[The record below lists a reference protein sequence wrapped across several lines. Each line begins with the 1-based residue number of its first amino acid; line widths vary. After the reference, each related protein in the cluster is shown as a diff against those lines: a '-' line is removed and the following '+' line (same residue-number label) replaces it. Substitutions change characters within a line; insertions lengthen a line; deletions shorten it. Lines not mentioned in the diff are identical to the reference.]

1 MHTTLQTNPDYF
13 RDTTHTGTPTTYD
26 MVTIDFYEP
35 LTEADTRQLAN
46 TIDHEINPHPWN
58 DYDIDTYA
66 GQIAITSGNAYEP
79 INEATY
85 YDLSD
90 DLKQVLATHGYHHEH
105 HYDINTHE

>member
-1 MHTTLQTNPDYF
+1 MHTTFQTNPDYF

-26 MVTIDFYEP
+26 MVTIDFHQP
-35 LTEADTRQLAN
+35 LTEADTRQLA
-46 TIDHEINPHPWN
+46 TAIDHEINTNPWN
-58 DYDIDTYA
+58 DYDIDVSA

-85 YDLSD
+85 D
-90 DLKQVLATHGYHHEH
+90 DLADGLEQVLATHGYLHEY